1 MRLFGL
7 VIFFSSGSFGASWAV
22 FGGALERLGGG
33 PGASWRRLG
42 SVLGYPGRFL
52 GVLPIFKRSEAVLK
66 ASWERLGGA
75 WGRLGRVW
83 ETPGKRLGASLR
95 CFFQSLKRV

>member
-1 MRLFGL
+1 MGL
-7 VIFFSSGSFGASWAV
+7 
-22 FGGALERLGGG
+22 EG

-42 SVLGYPGRFL
+42 SVLGYLGGFL

-75 WGRLGRVW
+75 LSRFGRVSETLGR
-83 ETPGKRLGASLR
+83 RLGASLD
-95 CFFQSLKRV
+95 FFSSL

>member
-1 MRLFGL
+1 M
-7 VIFFSSGSFGASWAV
+7 
-22 FGGALERLGGG
+22 ERLGGIFRG
-33 PGASWRRLG
+33 SWGVLEASRRRLG
-42 SVLGYPGRFL
+42 SVLGYLGRFL

-66 ASWERLGGA
+66 AWWERLGRA

-83 ETPGKRLGASLR
+83 ETPGKRLGASLE

>member
-1 MRLFGL
+1 M
-7 VIFFSSGSFGASWAV
+7 
-22 FGGALERLGGG
+22 ERLGLSLEALWSVLEVALEG

-42 SVLGYPGRFL
+42 SVLGYLGGFL

-66 ASWERLGGA
+66 ALWERLGRA

-83 ETPGKRLGASLR
+83 EPPGKRFGASSGCL
-95 CFFQSLKRV
+95 FAVFETSLKRIGGKPDF

>member
-1 MRLFGL
+1 M
-7 VIFFSSGSFGASWAV
+7 
-22 FGGALERLGGG
+22 ERLGLSLEALWSVLEVSLEG

-42 SVLGYPGRFL
+42 SVLGYLGRFL

-83 ETPGKRLGASLR
+83 GTPGRRLGASLG
-95 CFFQSLKRV
+95 CLFQFLKRV